1 MGAPDRPARPGVT
14 VLGIG
19 NPIMSDDGVGI
30 VLLEALMAADLER
43 TVEFIDGG
51 TIGMSL
57 LPVVA
62 DAGSL
67 LVLDAVA
74 DTATAATVVHLV
86 GDQLPR
92 LIRGKVSPHQVGL
105 LDVLAAARLL
115 GTEPDRIA
123 VVGITP
129 ECVEM
134 GVGLSAGVAAAVPAA
149 LSLARRVLREWWAAD
164 DAGPELGAQASA
176 QGWSGTSSST

>member
-1 MGAPDRPARPGVT
+1 MAAPGRPPRAGVT

-19 NPIMSDDGVGI
+19 NPIMGDDGVGI
-30 VLLEALMAADLER
+30 VLLEALIASGLER
-43 TVEFIDGG
+43 AVEFIDGG

-74 DTATAATVVHLV
+74 HSTTAATVVHLV

-123 VVGITP
+123 VVGISP

-134 GVGLSAGVAAAVPAA
+134 GVGLSAEVKAAVPAA
-149 LSLARRVLREWWAAD
+149 LDLARRVLREWWAAD
-164 DAGPELGAQASA
+164 DGWAEPAVRPSA
-176 QGWSGTSSST
+176 